1 MKVYQCVVCNIEIKQ
16 FDIAFNVSRPWEGC
30 YSDGVVQEI
39 HAGYG
44 SKLDGNKHI
53 IAICD
58 KCLNEKTLA
67 GITPF
72 VGDYMMPD
80 VKEYTPLRND

>member
-1 MKVYQCVVCNIEIKQ
+1 MNYNCVICNFEIVNLEPSLTK
-16 FDIAFNVSRPWEGC
+16 DRPESGM
-30 YSDGVVQEI
+30 YDGGVVDKI
-39 HAGYG
+39 SAGYG
-44 SKLDGNKHI
+44 SRLDGNMHI

-58 KCLNEKTLA
+58 NCLNEKTLA